1 MLNITIMISLALAST
16 IIAQQAQ
23 WKNAPATSQSRAD
36 KKLEREVLSAENQFK
51 QAIVKRDV
59 TLLERILADYYADSY
74 EGSDRAVSKKLA
86 VTRYQNGVLPYY
98 SIDENRKISVRA
110 DIVVI
115 EGISH
120 THKSVTNDV
129 TTDVASGRQ
138 TYVKRLWTKK
148 QGSWQLIA
156 QTLEPLEKGSNRE
169 EQE

>member
-1 MLNITIMISLALAST
+1 MRMLNITIMISLAFAST
-16 IIAQQAQ
+16 IVAQQAQ
-23 WKNAPATSQSRAD
+23 WKRAQATSQSRAD
-36 KKLEREVLSAENQFK
+36 KKLEREILSAENQFR
-51 QAIVKRDV
+51 QAIVKRDA
-59 TLLERILADYYADSY
+59 TRIERILADYYADTY

-129 TTDVASGRQ
+129 ESGRQ
-138 TYVKRLWTKK
+138 TYVKRIWTKK
-148 QGSWQLIA
+148 QGSWLLIA
-156 QTLEPLEKGSNRE
+156 QTLETLEKGSNRE
-169 EQE
+169 EHE

>member
-1 MLNITIMISLALAST
+1 MRLLNITIMISLAFAST
-16 IIAQQAQ
+16 IVAQQAQ
-23 WKNAPATSQSRAD
+23 WKKAQASSRSRAD
-36 KKLEREVLSAENQFK
+36 KKLEREILTAENQFR

-59 TLLERILADYYADSY
+59 ALLERILADYYADSY

-86 VTRYQNGVLPYY
+86 VTRYQNGLLPYY

-129 TTDVASGRQ
+129 ASGRQ
-138 TYVKRLWTKK
+138 TYVKRIWTKK

-156 QTLEPLEKGSNRE
+156 QSLEPLEKGANRE

>member
-1 MLNITIMISLALAST
+1 MRLLNITIMMSLAVASIT
-16 IIAQQAQ
+16 VAQQAQ
-23 WKNAPATSQSRAD
+23 SKKASSTSQSRVD
-36 KKLEREVLSAENQFK
+36 KKLERDILSAENQFR
-51 QAIVKRDV
+51 QAIAKRDAA
-59 TLLERILADYYADSY
+59 LIERILADYYADTY

-86 VTRYQNGVLPYY
+86 VTRYQSGVLPYY

-120 THKSVTNDV
+120 TQKSVTNDV
-129 TTDVASGRQ
+129 ASSGRQ

-156 QTLEPLEKGSNRE
+156 QTLETLEKGEKQE
-169 EQE
+169 EHE

>member
-1 MLNITIMISLALAST
+1 MRLLNITIMMSLAFVST
-16 IIAQQAQ
+16 TGAQQAQ
-23 WKNAPATSQSRAD
+23 WKKAPATSQSRVD
-36 KKLEREVLSAENQFK
+36 KKLEREILSAENQFR
-51 QAIVKRDV
+51 QAIAKRDA
-59 TLLERILADYYADSY
+59 TLIERILADYYADTY

-86 VTRYQNGVLPYY
+86 VTRYQSGVLPYY

-129 TTDVASGRQ
+129 ASGRQ

-156 QTLEPLEKGSNRE
+156 QTLEPLEKGSKQE